1 MPEMNE
7 FMDADVNKRNYST
20 QDEMGGDPRLNKL
33 NKQNRRR
40 PKNQWAESEDNED
53 LVTGKIQHF
62 TPGRIR
68 ASRMGKSNAPGDY
81 TNSKVSHGDD
91 FLN

>member
-7 FMDADVNKRNYST
+7 FIDENKRNYLT
-20 QDEMGGDPRLNKL
+20 QDEMGGDPKL
-33 NKQNRRR
+33 NKGNKRR
-40 PKNQWAESEDNED
+40 PKNQNWAQSDDNDD

-81 TNSKVSHGDD
+81 TNSKQSQGEAD
-91 FLN
+91 FMN